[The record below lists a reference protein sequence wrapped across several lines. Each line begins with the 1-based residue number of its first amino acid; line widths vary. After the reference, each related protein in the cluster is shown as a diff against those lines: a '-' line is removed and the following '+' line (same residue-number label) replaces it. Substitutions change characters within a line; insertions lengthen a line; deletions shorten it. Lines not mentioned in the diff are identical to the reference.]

1 MEFNALNFKKIIV
14 IFGDIIILYGSLA
27 LTLLFRYGAANFESS
42 LNPHL
47 LPFSM
52 IFSVWIL
59 IFYLFDLYSSKFLKH
74 SFETTQNFFLSIILN
89 IFFSIILFYIFEPI
103 FNLTPKTN
111 LLIFALIFAIFNYIW
126 RLFLSK
132 IFISKGLIKK
142 ILIIGESKNIP
153 LLAEYIEKNPQI
165 GYEINCAI
173 KNLEKEKFDAIRK
186 IIAQNNIEIIIIDN
200 KTKKDSSAIKFIY
213 NLLLLGIKIID
224 LSDFYE
230 SIFQKIPIEDIEE
243 SRLIE
248 QITINR
254 HFYNSIKRFIDIILS
269 FILIII
275 FLPIIILIFVI
286 NKTTSSKPAICRQ
299 KRICK
304 NDKPFILQK
313 FRSMKECG
321 KGPLWTKENDNR
333 VTAFGKFIRY
343 THLDELPQLFNIF
356 KGDISFIGPRPEN
369 SELVELYKQ
378 LPYYDIRHLI
388 KPGLT
393 GWAQI
398 NYKPSASIEEAKEKL
413 QYDIY
418 YIKNQSLFLDLL
430 ILIKTIRYIF
440 ISH

>member
-1 MEFNALNFKKIIV
+1 MEFNSLNFKKIIV
-14 IFGDIIILYGSLA
+14 IFGDIAILYSSLA
-27 LTLLFRYGAANFESS
+27 LTLLFRYGAANFEFS
-42 LNPHL
+42 LNSHL

-52 IFSVWIL
+52 IFAVWIL
-59 IFYLFDLYSSKFLKH
+59 IFYLFNLYSNKFLKH
-74 SFETTQNFFLSIILN
+74 DIEAIKNFFLAIITN
-89 IFFSIILFYIFEPI
+89 IAFSIFLFYILEPI
-103 FNLTPKTN
+103 FKLTPKTN
-111 LLIFALIFAIFNYIW
+111 LLIFAFIFAAFNYIW
-126 RLFLSK
+126 RLFLAK
-132 IFISKGLIKK
+132 IFISKGLIKR

-153 LLAEYIEKNPQI
+153 LLAEYLEKNPQI
-165 GYEINCAI
+165 GYEII
-173 KNLEKEKFDAIRK
+173 FIIENLEKEKFDAIRK
-186 IIAQNNIEIIIIDN
+186 MIAQNNIEIIIVDN
-200 KTKKDSSAIKFIY
+200 KTKKDSLAIKFIY
-213 NLLLLGIKIID
+213 NLLLSGIKIID

-230 SIFQKIPIEDIEE
+230 SIFYKVPIEDIEE

-254 HFYNSIKRFIDIILS
+254 HLYDSIKRFIDVILS
-269 FILIII
+269 LILIIV
-275 FLPIIILIFVI
+275 FLPIIILIFII
-286 NKTTSSKPAICRQ
+286 NKTTPSKPAICRQ
-299 KRICK
+299 KRIGK

-321 KGPLWTKENDNR
+321 NGPLWTEKNDNR
-333 VTAFGKFIRY
+333 ITAFGKFIRY
-343 THLDELPQLFNIF
+343 THLDELPQLFNIL

-369 SELVELYKQ
+369 NELVEMYKQ

-440 ISH
+440 ISN